1 MIDTI
6 EKLEAVVTDPIHKL
20 RIVATAVG
28 AYSDESDDDVWGTY
42 WVDDEE
48 QIDFNIHIRGD
59 DDALTIWA
67 YALKSVPNEEPYVLQ
82 VNTAV
87 GAFVAYVEFEGK

>member
-1 MIDTI
+1 MIDTQ
-6 EKLEAVVTDPIHKL
+6 EKLEAVVGTHQAQ
-20 RIVATAVG
+20 IVARAMAMYV
-28 AYSDESDDDVWGTY
+28 EERDDDVWGTY
-42 WVDDEE
+42 WIDDED
-48 QIDFNIHIRGD
+48 QIDFNIYKRGD

-67 YALKSVPNEEPYVLQ
+67 YALKSVPDEAPYVLQ